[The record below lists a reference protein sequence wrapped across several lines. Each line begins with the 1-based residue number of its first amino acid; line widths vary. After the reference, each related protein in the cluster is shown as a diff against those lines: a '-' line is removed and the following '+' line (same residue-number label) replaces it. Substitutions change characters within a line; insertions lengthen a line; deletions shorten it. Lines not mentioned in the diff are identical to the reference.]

1 MYVFIFLLIYVTTVP
16 YATNVVPWYH
26 VLLMHFIHLS
36 HRKDVDQRFHF

>member
-1 MYVFIFLLIYVTTVP
+1 MYVFIFLLIYNYCTIC
-16 YATNVVPWYH
+16 YVVPWYH

>member
-16 YATNVVPWYH
+16 YATRYH